1 MSVTERTPSANDAPL
16 RLPAGRKADLAAY
29 VAEAGEVT
37 VAALA
42 RRFAVSADTVR
53 RDLDQLDADGY
64 LVRTH
69 GGAVSL
75 SVMPATEKRLDVRL
89 GLQRGAKERIGALGA
104 GLIENG
110 AVVMLNAGTTSLA
123 VARHLNDHRELT
135 IATNNL
141 RIPAEIGSK
150 VCRDLFVF
158 GGAVRLGGQST
169 VGPVAFAFSESGSA
183 VDLHCDIGLISV
195 GAVSAETGYST
206 SNFAEGVMMSEMIAR
221 CERVAILAD
230 QTKFGRKLFAQVA
243 ELGRADYLV
252 TDAPPPPEL
261 EEALRDRGVE
271 IVLPAGAAARER

>member
-1 MSVTERTPSANDAPL
+1 MSDTDANSDEPPL

-37 VAALA
+37 VTALA
-42 RRFAVSADTVR
+42 RRFAVSTDTVR

-89 GLQRGAKERIGALGA
+89 GLQRGAKEKIGALAA
-104 GLIENG
+104 GLVDNG

-141 RIPAEIGSK
+141 AIPAEIGSK

-169 VGPVAFAFSESGSA
+169 VGPVAFAFSESGA
-183 VDLHCDIGLISV
+183 TVDLHCDIGLISV

-206 SNFAEGVMMSEMIAR
+206 SNLAEGVMMSEMIAR

-261 EEALRDRGVE
+261 EEALREKGVR
-271 IVLPAGAAARER
+271 ILLPASASTRER